1 MVWVGLPPR
10 EKLVQCGVK
19 SLTNSELLAI
29 FLRTGGPDCSV
40 LALAERLLDEFGSL
54 YHLLQA
60 EMAAFAEIKGIGVAK
75 FCQLQAVAELA
86 KRFFSSSLFLQEEAL
101 LNPELTRD
109 FLFSLLSQ
117 REREIFVVIFLDNQH
132 RVLNYQEMFAGT
144 IDSVEVHPREVL
156 KQALKTNAAALI
168 IAHNH
173 PSGYAEPSQSDRRI
187 TDQIAQACQL
197 FDIRL
202 LDHLVIGK
210 GEAISFAER
219 GWL

>member
-1 MVWVGLPPR
+1 MTWIGLPPR
-10 EKLVQCGVK
+10 EKLMRHGVK
-19 SLTNSELLAI
+19 NLSNSELLAI

-40 LALAERLLDEFGSL
+40 LALAEQLLDEFGSL

-60 EMAAFAEIKGIGVAK
+60 EITDFAHIKGIGLAK

-86 KRFFSSSLFLQEEAL
+86 RRFFSCSLLLQEEAL
-101 LNPELTRD
+101 LNPQLTRD
-109 FLFSLLSQ
+109 FLFSLLSH
-117 REREIFVVIFLDNQH
+117 REREIFVTIFLDNQH
-132 RVLNYQEMFAGT
+132 RVLSYQEMFAGT
-144 IDSVEVHPREVL
+144 IDSVEVHPREVI
-156 KQALKTNAAALI
+156 KEALTANAAALI

-173 PSGYAEPSQSDRRI
+173 PSGYAEPSQADKSI
-187 TDQIAQACQL
+187 TQQIAQACQL